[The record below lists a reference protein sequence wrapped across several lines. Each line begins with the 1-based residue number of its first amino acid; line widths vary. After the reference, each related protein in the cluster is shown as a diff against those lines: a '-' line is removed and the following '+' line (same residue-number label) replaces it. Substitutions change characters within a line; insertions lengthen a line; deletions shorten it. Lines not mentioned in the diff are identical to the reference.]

1 LPATEPFTSSKEA
14 AKPFVSRRLFEH
26 LTANQT
32 HRRRDNDFAR
42 NGLNHGTNRHLQTKA
57 HPNTPPIK
65 LEKTSRPNHG
75 NSRILTLF
83 NKSGAWHPRFRG
95 C

>member
-57 HPNTPPIK
+57 HPNTPP
-65 LEKTSRPNHG
+65 
-75 NSRILTLF
+75 
-83 NKSGAWHPRFRG
+83 
-95 C
+95 